1 MEVVVE
7 DKQLSLAIGK
17 KGQNVRLAAKIV
29 GWRIDI
35 KSEEEK
41 RQEVEA
47 EMARMARIVDEL
59 RSLEPHGVN
68 EKTIQKLIDSGIAG
82 VGHVLEMTD
91 EDLTSI
97 EGIGPKTAEKIREAA
112 AAAKAEWDS
121 RDAAAEAERLEAERL
136 DAERLEAERVE
147 AERVEAERLE
157 ADRLAAEA
165 EPPAEGEAAAVTEG
179 AVEGEGAADTDGGAD
194 GQR

>member
-47 EMARMARIVDEL
+47 EMARMARIVEEL
-59 RSLEPHGVN
+59 RSLEPHGVS
-68 EKTIQKLIDSGIAG
+68 EKVIQKLNDSGVGG
-82 VGHVLEMTD
+82 VAHLLEMTA
-91 EDLTSI
+91 EDLETI
-97 EGIGPKTAEKIREAA
+97 DGVGPKTAEAIRSAA
-112 AAAKAEWDS
+112 TAAKAEWDQ
-121 RDAAAEAERLEAERL
+121 RDAEEQARIDAENAAAAAEAALDQDQSAEGDMGEPA
-136 DAERLEAERVE
+136 DAE
-147 AERVEAERLE
+147 
-157 ADRLAAEA
+157 
-165 EPPAEGEAAAVTEG
+165 TEG
-179 AVEGEGAADTDGGAD
+179 GEPVSELATAVETGDGRGNGGEPDGE
-194 GQR
+194 R